1 MGQAIKGI
9 DISSHQGEID
19 FERVKADG
27 VRFVIIKAGQGLRE
41 MGTFRQKYLPA
52 VLTAGLDWGAYWWSD
67 AVTVAEAQKEAAA
80 FVRALDGLR
89 PTYPV
94 YMDQEYESPCGNA
107 WGVGK
112 GKQLRTD
119 MAKAFL
125 KVLEDAGYYAGLY
138 ASTNWLQY
146 WVDDK
151 QLEAYDKWVA
161 QYAEKCTY
169 TGSYGMWQH
178 HGDARGFV
186 GRVDGISV
194 PVDINA
200 CYRDYPEIIRAN
212 LLNGWRNVDEP
223 DVPTNPSEDGTVSVS
238 RAKLEVLREGLA
250 TALSLVT
257 KILNADAV

>member
-1 MGQAIKGI
+1 MGQVIKGI
-9 DISSHQGEID
+9 DISSHQGDID

-52 VLTAGLDWGAYWWSD
+52 VLAAGLDWGAYWWSD

-151 QLEAYDKWVA
+151 QLEAYD
-161 QYAEKCTY
+161 
-169 TGSYGMWQH
+169 
-178 HGDARGFV
+178 
-186 GRVDGISV
+186 
-194 PVDINA
+194 
-200 CYRDYPEIIRAN
+200 
-212 LLNGWRNVDEP
+212 
-223 DVPTNPSEDGTVSVS
+223 
-238 RAKLEVLREGLA
+238 
-250 TALSLVT
+250 
-257 KILNADAV
+257 

>member
-1 MGQAIKGI
+1 MGEVIKGI

-41 MGTFRQKYLPA
+41 MGTFRQKYLPE
-52 VLTAGLDWGAYWWSD
+52 VLAAGLDWGAYWWSD
-67 AVTVAEAQKEAAA
+67 AVTAAEAQKEAAA

-200 CYRDYPEIIRAN
+200 CYRDYPEIIKAN
-212 LLNGWRNVDEP
+212 LLNGWTRGDKP
-223 DVPTNPSEDGTVSVS
+223 DTPGNGMIPIRASELTSLRDSLTAALDSVK
-238 RAKLEVLREGLA
+238 RMLGELGHGAA
-250 TALSLVT
+250 
-257 KILNADAV
+257 

>member
-1 MGQAIKGI
+1 
-9 DISSHQGEID
+9 
-19 FERVKADG
+19 
-27 VRFVIIKAGQGLRE
+27 
-41 MGTFRQKYLPA
+41 
-52 VLTAGLDWGAYWWSD
+52 
-67 AVTVAEAQKEAAA
+67 
-80 FVRALDGLR
+80 
-89 PTYPV
+89 
-94 YMDQEYESPCGNA
+94 MDQEYESPCGNA

-151 QLEAYDKWVA
+151 QLEVYDKWVA

-169 TGSYGMWQH
+169 TGNYGMWQH
-178 HGDARGFV
+178 HGDAPGFV

-212 LLNGWRNVDEP
+212 LLNGWKCEDKP
-223 DVPTNPSEDGTVSVS
+223 DASEGEMLSVS
-238 RAKLEVLREGLA
+238 TAELTDLRDSLSVVLSRITKMLKA
-250 TALSLVT
+250 T
-257 KILNADAV
+257 

>member
-1 MGQAIKGI
+1 
-9 DISSHQGEID
+9 
-19 FERVKADG
+19 
-27 VRFVIIKAGQGLRE
+27 
-41 MGTFRQKYLPA
+41 
-52 VLTAGLDWGAYWWSD
+52 
-67 AVTVAEAQKEAAA
+67 
-80 FVRALDGLR
+80 
-89 PTYPV
+89 
-94 YMDQEYESPCGNA
+94 
-107 WGVGK
+107 
-112 GKQLRTD
+112 

-212 LLNGWRNVDEP
+212 LLNGWKCEDKP
-223 DVPTNPSEDGTVSVS
+223 DASEGEMLSVS
-238 RAKLEVLREGLA
+238 TAELTDLRDSLSVVLSRITKMLKA
-250 TALSLVT
+250 T
-257 KILNADAV
+257 

>member
-1 MGQAIKGI
+1 MGEVIKGI

-41 MGTFRQKYLPA
+41 MGTFRQKYLPE
-52 VLTAGLDWGAYWWSD
+52 VLAAGLDWGAYWWSD

-80 FVRALDGLR
+80 FVKALDGLR

-200 CYRDYPEIIRAN
+200 CYRDYPEIIKAN
-212 LLNGWRNVDEP
+212 LLNGWTRGDKP
-223 DVPTNPSEDGTVSVS
+223 DTPGNGMIPIRASELTSLRDSLTAALDSVK
-238 RAKLEVLREGLA
+238 RMLGELGHGAA
-250 TALSLVT
+250 
-257 KILNADAV
+257 